1 MSKTVH
7 PLLLASCI
15 MLLLCAHAEAD
26 DFHYNNVL
34 IGDRASGMGG
44 AYTAVSD
51 DAAGLYYNPAG
62 VVFASSKNISA
73 SVNAYQNLT
82 KRYKGVV
89 AGNPWERKSSSLQPN
104 YFGIIQPIG
113 KVTFGFSYAVP
124 DSIHEDQDQIF
135 YNLPTN
141 VASSVINFN
150 NDDDTYNFGP
160 SVAVALAKEV
170 SMGMTLYLHQRRAQA
185 ILNQLTNTTTPGY
198 IWSNLNIETKEQG
211 VRPILGL
218 EWSPVEKLSLGFAA
232 SRVMLYDSSTTIQ
245 GICSSD
251 TGAPGCPPSPAF
263 SSVSSDAKR
272 KYPLQLAAG
281 AAYFA
286 SPSLLMSID
295 ATYYFNVHDPNFGDK
310 KAVLNLALGTEYYF
324 NKDWAIR
331 GGVFTNRA
339 NTPDLDPAQLNQRE
353 HMDLCGAS
361 LSFSRF
367 TRNTSVSLGGIVNY
381 GTGKA
386 QIERNN
392 PAIQDAS
399 TFGWTLFLSSS
410 YSY

>member
-1 MSKTVH
+1 MKKHSS
-7 PLLLASCI
+7 LFILAPC
-15 MLLLCAHAEAD
+15 MALLLCAHAAAD

-44 AYTAVSD
+44 AYTAISD

-62 VVFASSKNISA
+62 IVFSSSKNISA

-89 AGNPWERKSSSLQPN
+89 GSDPWERKSSSLQPN
-104 YFGIIQPIG
+104 YFGIIQPVG

-124 DSIHEDQDQIF
+124 DAIHENQDQIF
-135 YNLPTN
+135 YNLPPN

-160 SVAVALAKEV
+160 SVAVALGKNA
-170 SMGMTLYLHQRRAQA
+170 SIGMTLYLHQRRAQA
-185 ILNQLTNTTTPGY
+185 ILNQLTNFTPPGY
-198 IWSNLNIETKEQG
+198 IWSNLYVETKEQG
-211 VRPILGL
+211 VRPVLGL

-232 SRVMLYDSSTTIQ
+232 SRVLLYDSSTTIQ
-245 GICSSD
+245 VTCSSD
-251 TGAPGCPPSPAF
+251 TTPGCTPSPAF
-263 SSVSSDAKR
+263 SSVSFDTKR
-272 KYPLQLAAG
+272 KYPLQMAVG
-281 AAYFA
+281 VAYFA
-286 SPSLLMSID
+286 SPSLLMSVD
-295 ATYYFNVHDPNFGDK
+295 ATYYSKVHDADFGDK
-310 KAVLNLALGTEYYF
+310 EAVLNIAIGTEYYF
-324 NKDWAIR
+324 NKEWAIR

-353 HMDLCGAS
+353 HMDLYGTS
-361 LSFSRF
+361 LSLSRF
-367 TRNTSVSLGGIVNY
+367 TRNTSVSLGGIVSY

-386 QIERNN
+386 QIARND

>member
-1 MSKTVH
+1 MKKTGH

-15 MLLLCAHAEAD
+15 MLLLCSHATAD

-44 AYTAVSD
+44 AYTAISD

-62 VVFASSKNISA
+62 IVFANSKNISA

-82 KRYKGVV
+82 KQYKGVV
-89 AGNPWERKSSSLQPN
+89 GGDPWERKSSSLQPN

-124 DSIHEDQDQIF
+124 DSIHENQDQIF
-135 YNLPTN
+135 YNLPN
-141 VASSVINFN
+141 VSSSVINFN

-160 SVAVALAKEV
+160 SVAVALAKDV
-170 SMGMTLYLHQRRAQA
+170 SIGMTLYLHQRRSQT
-185 ILNQLTNTTTPGY
+185 ILNQLTYIITPSSY
-198 IWSNLNIETKEQG
+198 VWSNLNVETKEQG

-218 EWSPVEKLSLGFAA
+218 EWSPVEKLSLGIAA

-245 GICSSD
+245 GTCSSN
-251 TGAPGCPPSPAF
+251 TGACSPLPVF
-263 SSVSSDAKR
+263 YSDSFDTKR
-272 KYPLQLAAG
+272 KYPVQIAAG

-286 SPSLLMSID
+286 SPSLLMSFD
-295 ATYYFNVHDPNFGDK
+295 ATYYFNVHDRTVNDK

-331 GGVFTNRA
+331 GGLFTNRA
-339 NTPDLDPAQLNQRE
+339 NTPDLDPAQMNQRE
-353 HMDLCGAS
+353 QMDLYGAS
-361 LSFSRF
+361 LSLSRF
-367 TRNTSVSLGGIVNY
+367 TRNTSVSLGGNVSY

-386 QIERNN
+386 QIERDST
-392 PAIQDAS
+392 AIQDAS